1 MTEVT
6 MKELLEAG
14 VHFGHQTRRWN
25 PKMEKYIFAE
35 RGGIYIIDLQKT
47 LRMLQVACDFV
58 KNVAAEGESVLFV
71 GTKKQAQESLAE
83 EAQRCG
89 MYYVN
94 HRWLG
99 GMLTN
104 FQTIKKSV
112 GRLKELEKMEE
123 DDVFSMLPKKEVT
136 KLRREK
142 DKLERNL
149 SGIKDMEGLP
159 AAVIIIDTRIEKI
172 AVQEAVKLGIPIVAI
187 VDTNCD
193 PDAISYPIPGNDD
206 AIRAIKLICTVLAD
220 AISEGKATTSEG
232 TEVAED
238 VTEAEEVVSAETEP
252 VEAEETVPESVE
264 VEEKETE
271 PLEEVEEMV
280 EEEPETEEEIEAEEE
295 EPETEVTEAE
305 EVEPEVVTQKE
316 SETETEE
323 VVEEE
328 AKVEQVT
335 NDG

>member
-1 MTEVT
+1 LTEIT

-47 LRMLQVACDFV
+47 LRMLQIACDFV

-71 GTKKQAQESLAE
+71 GTKKQAQESISE

-142 DKLERNL
+142 DKLDRNL
-149 SGIKDMEGLP
+149 SGIKDMEKLP
-159 AAVIIIDTRIEKI
+159 AAVVIIDTRIERI
-172 AVQEAVKLGIPIVAI
+172 AVQEAIKLGIPIVAI

-193 PDAISYPIPGNDD
+193 PDLISYPIPGNDD

-220 AISEGKATTSEG
+220 AIFEGKATTSEG
-232 TEVAED
+232 AEVP
-238 VTEAEEVVSAETEP
+238 EAVAETEEL
-252 VEAEETVPESVE
+252 VSESEEIVSV
-264 VEEKETE
+264 ETE
-271 PLEEVEEMV
+271 PIELETAVPEVELGEMAAEAVETEVEDMV
-280 EEEPETEEEIEAEEE
+280 EEEPETEAEVEAEVEV
-295 EPETEVTEAE
+295 PESEIVAPE
-305 EVEPEVVTQKE
+305 EVEPQIVARDEAE
-316 SETETEE
+316 GETE
-323 VVEEE
+323 V
-328 AKVEQVT
+328 
-335 NDG
+335 G